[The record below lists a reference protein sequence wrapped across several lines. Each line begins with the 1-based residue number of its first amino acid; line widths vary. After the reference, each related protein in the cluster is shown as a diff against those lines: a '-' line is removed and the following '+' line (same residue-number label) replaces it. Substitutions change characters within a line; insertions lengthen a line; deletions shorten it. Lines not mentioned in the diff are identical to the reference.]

1 MDAAEIVKG
10 ASNETIDGSAYVVL
24 DVETTGLNTFTDE
37 IIEIGAVRFENGV
50 EVAEFSELIDPRRPL
65 PDKIVEITGITSA
78 MLRGRRTLREAM
90 PDFAKFCEGAVLV
103 AHNASFDL
111 AFFRRAFKLI
121 DRPF

>member
-1 MDAAEIVKG
+1 M
-10 ASNETIDGSAYVVL
+10 
-24 DVETTGLNTFTDE
+24 
-37 IIEIGAVRFENGV
+37 RFENGV

-65 PDKIVEITGITSA
+65 PDRIVEITGITSA

-121 DRPF
+121 DRPFSFTTMDTLALARNLYPNAKNHKLARSARCWASR